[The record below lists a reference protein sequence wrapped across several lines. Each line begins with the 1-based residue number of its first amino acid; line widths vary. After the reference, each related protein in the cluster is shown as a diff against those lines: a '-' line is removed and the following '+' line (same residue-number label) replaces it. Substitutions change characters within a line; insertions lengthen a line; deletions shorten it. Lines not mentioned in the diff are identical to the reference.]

1 MSLNLLLFTFSE
13 RKCKDNLFK
22 LLLTTKKPD
31 WMFKNMSWFFC
42 GLGLEVYFFYHIL
55 ICDCDSSRKF
65 ERDFEVN
72 DVPPVQDYV
81 VFLRFE
87 TAGKRGGSLQNL
99 SGGATATTSML
110 EMDSHH
116 QKCIWVW

>member
-1 MSLNLLLFTFSE
+1 MGWVWRFI
-13 RKCKDNLFK
+13 
-22 LLLTTKKPD
+22 
-31 WMFKNMSWFFC
+31 
-42 GLGLEVYFFYHIL
+42 FFYHIL

-116 QKCIWVW
+116 QKCI